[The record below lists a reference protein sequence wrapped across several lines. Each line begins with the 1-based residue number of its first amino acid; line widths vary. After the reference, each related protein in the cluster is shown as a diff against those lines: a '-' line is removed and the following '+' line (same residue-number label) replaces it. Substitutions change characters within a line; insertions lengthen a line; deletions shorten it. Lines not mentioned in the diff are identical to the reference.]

1 MMPGFAGWN
10 NAISKIFEKKLW
22 DNQHLIISLARKAR
36 TMRCGSEGSEALKQ
50 RLHDNINSMFSYLS
64 RSSA

>member
-36 TMRCGSEGSEALKQ
+36 TMRCGSEGSEA
-50 RLHDNINSMFSYLS
+50 
-64 RSSA
+64 